1 MEIFIIMAM
10 GLILIESIII
20 VYLISKAIDF
30 YQRSEIWWERCSE
43 LMDLNEK
50 DIVDL
55 DWKIH
60 ALENE
65 IDELYRHIPDNE

>member
-65 IDELYRHIPDNE
+65 VDELYRHIPDDE

>member
-1 MEIFIIMAM
+1 MEIFIVMAM
-10 GLILIESIII
+10 VLILIESIII

-55 DWKIH
+55 NWKLH
-60 ALENE
+60 TLENE
-65 IDELYRHIPDNE
+65 VDELYRHIPDDG

>member
-1 MEIFIIMAM
+1 MEIFIIMAIV
-10 GLILIESIII
+10 LILIESIII

-30 YQRSEIWWERCSE
+30 YQKSEMWWERCSE
-43 LMDLNEK
+43 LMDLNEN

-55 DWKIH
+55 GWKIH

-65 IDELYRHIPDNE
+65 VDELYRHIPDNE

>member
-10 GLILIESIII
+10 ALILIESIII

-43 LMDLNEK
+43 LMDLNEN

-65 IDELYRHIPDNE
+65 VDELYRHIPDNE